1 MNIKKKMKNS
11 NSVHDPRLCFLRG
24 FLPVVLHW
32 AMDVIWVSDDGRGN
46 TVGKQGERKGK
57 KREVSPG
64 REKISSAWNAEFIGV
79 LPSLVSQRYELVQ
92 LLSSPSER
100 WEKP

>member
-1 MNIKKKMKNS
+1 M
-11 NSVHDPRLCFLRG
+11 LRG

-32 AMDVIWVSDDGRGN
+32 AMDVIWVSDDCRGS
-46 TVGKQGERKGK
+46 TMDKQGERKEK

-64 REKISSAWNAEFIGV
+64 REKISSAWNAEFIGI

-92 LLSSPSER
+92 LLSPPSER